1 MSKAAQRVDIQ
12 GEDKAWGIKST
23 RKKKKILE
31 YKTENKV

>member
-23 RKKKKILE
+23 RKKKILE